1 MINKAKHRIWILSN
15 VLLQFAFVNTMLKI
29 LNMQEIVRVPVDANY
44 KSSEFN
50 PYFYFKFN

>member
-1 MINKAKHRIWILSN
+1 MLNKAKHRIWILSN

-44 KSSEFN
+44 KSSEFS
-50 PYFYFKFN
+50 PYVYFKFN